1 MWLCC
6 KNSCEPKNIPRG
18 NIAQRCA
25 EALCR
30 YSSARRV
37 KKAALGL
44 RGRGRSAT
52 APESGKVLLAGLC
65 GFSIEKQGGCP
76 FPKGKKQPPISFSRS
91 LSDESARR
99 LIPILPA
106 CRQHSVNIVPIPTFS
121 RRRRFAVEIQFD
133 GPMDPGHI
141 FRFVLVDVDVLPI
154 GFRAAVVIIGIL
166 RDEPRIIFEVY
177 IVSKGA
183 DVKIFDA
190 LRHDDFID
198 LAIPKCPHLQ
208 ALQIFGQDQQPF
220 KRGAGEGV
228 IFDHRQLIRQT
239 RGVKTFFV
247 EICRYTRAFAEV
259 QKDSSY
265 LRGMRSPR
273 YR

>member
-1 MWLCC
+1 MFSSGCSKKC
-6 KNSCEPKNIPRG
+6 GFVARIHASRKIFPGEKNIPRG

-106 CRQHSVNIVPIPTFS
+106 CRQHSANTDLLPSAP
-121 RRRRFAVEIQFD
+121 
-133 GPMDPGHI
+133 
-141 FRFVLVDVDVLPI
+141 FR
-154 GFRAAVVIIGIL
+154 
-166 RDEPRIIFEVY
+166 
-177 IVSKGA
+177 
-183 DVKIFDA
+183 
-190 LRHDDFID
+190 
-198 LAIPKCPHLQ
+198 
-208 ALQIFGQDQQPF
+208 
-220 KRGAGEGV
+220 
-228 IFDHRQLIRQT
+228 
-239 RGVKTFFV
+239 
-247 EICRYTRAFAEV
+247 CRNTV
-259 QKDSSY
+259 
-265 LRGMRSPR
+265 
-273 YR
+273 

>member
-1 MWLCC
+1 MFSSGCSKKC
-6 KNSCEPKNIPRG
+6 GFVARIHASRKIFPGE
-18 NIAQRCA
+18 

-106 CRQHSVNIVPIPTFS
+106 CRQHSANTDLLPSAP
-121 RRRRFAVEIQFD
+121 
-133 GPMDPGHI
+133 
-141 FRFVLVDVDVLPI
+141 FR
-154 GFRAAVVIIGIL
+154 
-166 RDEPRIIFEVY
+166 
-177 IVSKGA
+177 
-183 DVKIFDA
+183 
-190 LRHDDFID
+190 
-198 LAIPKCPHLQ
+198 
-208 ALQIFGQDQQPF
+208 
-220 KRGAGEGV
+220 
-228 IFDHRQLIRQT
+228 
-239 RGVKTFFV
+239 
-247 EICRYTRAFAEV
+247 CRNTV
-259 QKDSSY
+259 
-265 LRGMRSPR
+265 
-273 YR
+273 